1 MSKQKRLQA
10 GYAGHAVPAGQAK
23 NAPEEGRMQQSRLI
37 SLIEET
43 APPALAAP
51 WDKSG
56 IQVASPRTEILHLA
70 VSLDPA
76 PDVVSAAVGLGA
88 DMLLTH
94 HPLSLSVRFPDRL
107 DGYRRTLALLLAHD
121 MPHYAAHTSLDAN
134 PFGPSVWLSDEL
146 GLTGRSVLE
155 ATGVARLPDG
165 REIAG
170 GFGCVG
176 DLPDAPA
183 PEVFFMKM
191 GELLSSCGAF
201 RANLIGTL
209 PECIRRVAL
218 CTGSGASLAE
228 AAFRQGADIYI
239 TGDFKYH
246 SALDLEWIDTSTP
259 RPFAALDVGHF
270 SLEEEMTRR
279 FASLIREQADGLRV
293 SFIPGRDPFTPLT
306 LTSEPTEVSREYAH

>member
-94 HPLSLSVRFPDRL
+94 HPLSLSARFPDRL

-209 PECIRRVAL
+209 PRCVPAPAHLWRRPP
-218 CTGSGASLAE
+218 SGRA
-228 AAFRQGADIYI
+228 R
-239 TGDFKYH
+239 
-246 SALDLEWIDTSTP
+246 TST
-259 RPFAALDVGHF
+259 
-270 SLEEEMTRR
+270 S
-279 FASLIREQADGLRV
+279 
-293 SFIPGRDPFTPLT
+293 PGISNTTPLLIWSGST
-306 LTSEPTEVSREYAH
+306 PALPVLLPPLMSAIFRWKRK

>member
-1 MSKQKRLQA
+1 
-10 GYAGHAVPAGQAK
+10 
-23 NAPEEGRMQQSRLI
+23 MQQSRLI

-43 APPALAAP
+43 APPALAVP

-94 HPLSLSVRFPDRL
+94 HPLSLSARFPDRL

-155 ATGVARLPDG
+155 ATGVAVCRTDG
-165 REIAG
+165 R
-170 GFGCVG
+170 
-176 DLPDAPA
+176 L
-183 PEVFFMKM
+183 
-191 GELLSSCGAF
+191 
-201 RANLIGTL
+201 R
-209 PECIRRVAL
+209 
-218 CTGSGASLAE
+218 GASAVWAICRMPLLRK
-228 AAFRQGADIYI
+228 F
-239 TGDFKYH
+239 
-246 SALDLEWIDTSTP
+246 
-259 RPFAALDVGHF
+259 F
-270 SLEEEMTRR
+270 S
-279 FASLIREQADGLRV
+279 
-293 SFIPGRDPFTPLT
+293 
-306 LTSEPTEVSREYAH
+306 